1 MGFFGAPP
9 PPSPPTR
16 FDTVGVSASSILLLC
31 AVLCVRNSL
40 RSDGIPSAGIVYQ
53 VVGFL
58 INIVSVS
65 IPGRFDSDV
74 DPTNMTFPWPTLF
87 APAGFAFAIWGVIY
101 LGELLGMGLLVTSPR
116 TGDQSMAP
124 CDSILNGKVNLVL
137 QAPTG
142 SGKTLVAEV
151 LILRMLLGSQQPRAP
166 LSSARMQP
174 QLLDTNRKTVQP
186 LHFRKKCIFVV
197 PYRALVEKTTK
208 HLKKVWEREIKSLDN
223 FYTWEFSDLG
233 LGIAFAIRKY

>member
-40 RSDGIPSAGIVYQ
+40 RSDGLPSAGIVYQ

-101 LGELLGMGLLVTSPR
+101 LGELLGMGLLVTSP
-116 TGDQSMAP
+116 TMATAAAP
-124 CDSILNGKVNLVL
+124 ASRAWACANIA
-137 QAPTG
+137 QALWCMSFRPWAL
-142 SGKTLVAEV
+142 SRLW
-151 LILRMLLGSQQPRAP
+151 
-166 LSSARMQP
+166 LSSACLAATAASLVVSQKQMI
-174 QLLDTNRKTVQP
+174 LAGCVSCLIEKSEYSWAP
-186 LHFRKKCIFVV
+186 L
-197 PYRALVEKTTK
+197 PTEARAHSNLVDAAPRWTPRAATGCFGRSSSGRV
-208 HLKKVWEREIKSLDN
+208 HCMRDGSRPHASSI
-223 FYTWEFSDLG
+223 
-233 LGIAFAIRKY
+233 